1 MYRDRVSTD
10 VRDKKMLQIAQMDG
24 NETRIR
30 LAQDPGSA
38 GKSMEEYFVKFF
50 AGYLVIAKPVSGNK
64 EVRAEPF
71 AIQVNEGNVLL
82 ARGDWNKE
90 FINEIGNFP
99 YGAHDDIIDACSDAF
114 DELAKVRMKKF
125 YAV

>member
-1 MYRDRVSTD
+1 M
-10 VRDKKMLQIAQMDG
+10 K
-24 NETRIR
+24 
-30 LAQDPGSA
+30 
-38 GKSMEEYFVKFF
+38 EYFVKFF
-50 AGYLVIAKPVSGNK
+50 AGYVVIAKPVSGNK